1 MSYEPSQLILRQ
13 RAELA
18 NAFSALRR
26 VRPRVQ
32 FWKLGAHRIPTLWSL
47 YRGLLRDAP
56 GEDVCYKNVNRNE
69 CLSTENHR

>member
-1 MSYEPSQLILRQ
+1 MSYEPSQLILQQ

-26 VRPRVQ
+26 VRPRVH

-56 GEDVCYKNVNRNE
+56 GEDVCYKSANRGE
-69 CLSTENHR
+69 CLSRESCR